1 MVHVPA
7 PSAVVRAIVD
17 PTHTPPAT
25 VMAAAAGLIVIVAV
39 VNAPE
44 VSV

>member
-7 PSAVVRAIVD
+7 PSVEVRARVD
-17 PTHTPPAT
+17 PTQTLPGT
-25 VMAAAAGLIVIVAV
+25 VMAAASGLMVITVV